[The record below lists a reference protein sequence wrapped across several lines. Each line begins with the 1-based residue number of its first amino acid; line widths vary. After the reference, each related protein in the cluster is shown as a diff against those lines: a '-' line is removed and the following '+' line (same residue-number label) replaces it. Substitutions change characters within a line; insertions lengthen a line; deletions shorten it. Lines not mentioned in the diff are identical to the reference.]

1 MNHSSRWG
9 WGGLLLA
16 GALSLGALGGCSGA
30 GEGSEREKVFGQMA
44 LPLTTQGASGVT
56 YRLRDATFVI
66 QPEFYYYTGS
76 AGNGSG
82 GNGSAGVGGNPGT
95 VIVSSETDPD
105 ATNISVS
112 LEEGYYYVNLTPGW
126 HLEKV
131 TSAGA
136 EPVEA
141 TLLSGEYQWVYV
153 SRQSSSFAEF
163 SFGIGNRAVWLNGQ
177 LNIGI
182 DVQET
187 PGGSGGAGGF
197 GGWGNTGGWSS
208 GGWSGAASAGAPG
221 TAGASAQ

>member
-30 GEGSEREKVFGQMA
+30 GGDSEGEKVFGQMA

-66 QPEFYYYTGS
+66 QPQYYIYDSAAAGAGGS
-76 AGNGSG
+76 VG
-82 GNGSAGVGGNPGT
+82 GAGGNPGT

-112 LEEGYYYVNLTPGW
+112 LEEGYYYVNLSPGW

-141 TLLSGEYQWVYV
+141 TLLSGEYQWVYI
-153 SRQSSSFAEF
+153 SRQSSSWAEF
-163 SFGIGNRAVWLNGQ
+163 SFGIGSREIWLNGQ

-197 GGWGNTGGWSS
+197 AGIGNTAGWSAGGWA
-208 GGWSGAASAGAPG
+208 GAAAPGNAGA
-221 TAGASAQ
+221 AAQ

>member
-1 MNHSSRWG
+1 MNLSSRWG
-9 WGGLLLA
+9 WAGLLLT
-16 GALSLGALGGCSGA
+16 GALSAGALGGCSGA
-30 GEGSEREKVFGQMA
+30 GEGSEGEKVFGQMA

-66 QPEFYYYTGS
+66 QPQYLLLRECRQCRGS
-76 AGNGSG
+76 AGAG
-82 GNGSAGVGGNPGT
+82 GTQVP

-112 LEEGYYYVNLTPGW
+112 LEEGYYYVNLSPGW

-153 SRQSSSFAEF
+153 SRQSSSWAEF
-163 SFGIGNRAVWLNGQ
+163 SFGIGSRAIWLNGQ

-187 PGGSGGAGGF
+187 PGGSGGF
-197 GGWGNTGGWSS
+197 GGWGNTGGWGNA
-208 GGWSGAASAGAPG
+208 GGWSGAASGGAFG
-221 TAGASAQ
+221 TAGANAQ